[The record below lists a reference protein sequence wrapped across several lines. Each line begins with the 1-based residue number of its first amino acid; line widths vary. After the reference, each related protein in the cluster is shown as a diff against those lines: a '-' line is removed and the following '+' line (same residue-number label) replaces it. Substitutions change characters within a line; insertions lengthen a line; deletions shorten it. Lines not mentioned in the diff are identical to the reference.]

1 MIGLP
6 RLHLLAAAA
15 IAGLAGPAA
24 VAISAQN
31 RDRSANPDL
40 VEVGLP
46 LRAGGQLAS
55 FKSDADLL
63 AFLNKRR
70 DVARRGVANA
80 PPGLDVAS
88 PMAAQEA
95 IVVSGARSS
104 DRITNTQEADVDEGG
119 IVKKRGD
126 LL

>member
-31 RDRSANPDL
+31 PARAARADI

-55 FKSDADLL
+55 FKSDAELA

-70 DVARRGVANA
+70 DVARRSVANA
-80 PPGLDVAS
+80 PPGLDAAQ

-104 DRITNTQEADVDEGG
+104 
-119 IVKKRGD
+119 
-126 LL
+126 